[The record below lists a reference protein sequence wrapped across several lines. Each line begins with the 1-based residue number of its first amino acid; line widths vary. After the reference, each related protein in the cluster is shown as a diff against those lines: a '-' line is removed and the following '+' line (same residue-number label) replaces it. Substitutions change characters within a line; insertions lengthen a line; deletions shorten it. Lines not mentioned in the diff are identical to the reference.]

1 MEFENKSLRSGGKC
15 QQHVHLL
22 ATYKMMSYTYR
33 KRIIQ
38 INGWVSTEYSVKAL
52 LQLEPF
58 FLTRENPHVVSSDP
72 ESLELRFPFMPLRH
86 SETTCTVW
94 GLRAPC
100 PLIKEDVISLKK
112 ALPLPPLAQNKQQ
125 SPTLSWF
132 TILYIGGVGVGPNIC
147 SSGAT
152 SKGTHWSS
160 EKYTPQMLFN
170 KAWKKA
176 GAIFDF
182 ND

>member
-1 MEFENKSLRSGGKC
+1 MAEWSDVTELRVKKPKTFYC
-15 QQHVHLL
+15 VKKKL
-22 ATYKMMSYTYR
+22 AVPH
-33 KRIIQ
+33 I
-38 INGWVSTEYSVKAL
+38 YSVKVL
-52 LQLEPF
+52 LQLFSYQREPLCF
-58 FLTRENPHVVSSDP
+58 FLRSWVSGTP
-72 ESLELRFPFMPLRH
+72 RFPSMPLRH

-94 GLRAPC
+94 GLRARC

-132 TILYIGGVGVGPNIC
+132 TILYIGGVGVGLNIC

-152 SKGTHWSS
+152 SEGTDWSS
-160 EKYTPQMLFN
+160 EKYTAQMLFN
-170 KAWKKA
+170 KAWKKSE
-176 GAIFDF
+176 AIFDF